1 MQRCTAERALG
12 LLRACDACV
21 LVGLWTW
28 NPRSGSAC
36 CPSLRARCDSN
47 TGATVRTKSRM
58 YSSRDIVALS
68 KSTDLYLAPA
78 ITRFAIKVG
87 YHEGHDPTM
96 TPEENELRT
105 EILALHQKWSKDC
118 GELGDNDVQESV
130 DINADVPQKFTRTVQ
145 RKNQQWEQDSR
156 SRAEFDPDD
165 DEVNSR
171 LQCQEPTWEETS
183 CFMK

>member
-1 MQRCTAERALG
+1 
-12 LLRACDACV
+12 
-21 LVGLWTW
+21 
-28 NPRSGSAC
+28 
-36 CPSLRARCDSN
+36 
-47 TGATVRTKSRM
+47 
-58 YSSRDIVALS
+58 
-68 KSTDLYLAPA
+68 
-78 ITRFAIKVG
+78 
-87 YHEGHDPTM
+87 M

-130 DINADVPQKFTRTVQ
+130 EINADVPQKFTRTVQ

-171 LQCQEPTWEETS
+171 LQCQGQRGKRLPVS
-183 CFMK
+183 